1 MQKDFFQNL
10 NGMIF
15 ISKLFFMV
23 GNFAQ
28 QGDVMELFVKFAKLV
43 IQKGSSLLRQKND
56 YLILAIA
63 FIWSGDVP
71 QQPPTI

>member
-1 MQKDFFQNL
+1 
-10 NGMIF
+10 
-15 ISKLFFMV
+15 MV
-23 GNFAQ
+23 GNFVL

-56 YLILAIA
+56 YLIREIA

-71 QQPPTI
+71 QHPPTI